1 MYKIV
6 WSGHDS
12 EKKHG
17 QRKWREGNNGIV
29 VIRKRIAGLVM
40 VFYFFLGGGG
50 CGTT

>member
-17 QRKWREGNNGIV
+17 QRKWHEGNNGIE
-29 VIRKRIAGLVM
+29 KGRIVDGFF
-40 VFYFFLGGGG
+40 VFFFF